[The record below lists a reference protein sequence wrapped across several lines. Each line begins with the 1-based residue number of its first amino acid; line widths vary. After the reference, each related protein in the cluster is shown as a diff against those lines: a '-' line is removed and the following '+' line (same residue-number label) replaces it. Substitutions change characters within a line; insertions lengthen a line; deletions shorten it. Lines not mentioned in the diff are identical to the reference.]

1 MSVPEAYSPGE
12 HTQQMLLHA
21 GPAALHQEHQS
32 ADQVMMPPDQLNN
45 LDLSTLFDDVDHLL

>member
-12 HTQQMLLHA
+12 HTQQMLHA
-21 GPAALHQEHQS
+21 GPAALHQEHQT